1 MRRPRTASMRSPGA
15 VTVELLIVGCLLRA
29 YDVVREH
36 ADLRQGP
43 AIAHGRA
50 LLSAERRVGLD
61 LEAGASRWTAAHHLL
76 ELASSSY
83 YQYAHVTVTMTLL
96 LWTWLHRPSLYRWAR
111 TSLVLVNLAGLTV
124 FFLLPVAP
132 PRLLPGAGVVD
143 GAVTVGRA
151 AVIAHVHADQYGAMP
166 SLHVAWAVW
175 VAVVGWQVL
184 PARWRSPVA
193 LYPVLTAAVVVMTG
207 NHYLLDIPAGAVVA
221 ALALQH
227 RLAGDLAVR
236 RRSRRV
242 PRRGVTPA
250 TISA

>member
-1 MRRPRTASMRSPGA
+1 MGQRSMRSSRA
-15 VTVELLIVGCLLRA
+15 VVLELLIVGCLLRA

-43 AIAHGRA
+43 AIAHGRT
-50 LLSAERRVGLD
+50 LLAAEHRVGLD
-61 LEAGASRWTAAHHLL
+61 LEGAGSRWTASHHLV
-76 ELASSSY
+76 ELAASSY
-83 YQYAHVTVTMTLL
+83 YQYAHVTVTMALL
-96 LWTWLHRPSLYRWAR
+96 LWTWLHRPAAYRWAR

-132 PRLLPGAGVVD
+132 PRLLPGAGIVD

-184 PARWRSPVA
+184 PSRLRGVVA
-193 LYPVLTAAVVVMTG
+193 LYPVVTAAVVVMTG

-227 RLAGDLAVR
+227 RVVWNLLVR
-236 RRSRRV
+236 RRSSPV
-242 PRRGVTPA
+242 PASRRGTPA